1 MLGKPESGNLD
12 EARRAL
18 PIFQARGKFLRQM
31 QGFQTAIVIGETGS
45 GKTTQIPQ
53 VSVFFTHLFRVIK
66 AECRLGPTV
75 RMVVNDF
82 NLGLFGHN

>member
-31 QGFQTAIVIGETGS
+31 EGLQTAIVIGETGS

-53 VSVFFTHLFRVIK
+53 VSMFTHLFRAIET
-66 AECRLGPTV
+66 ECLGPIV
-75 RMVVNDF
+75 CMVINDF
-82 NLGLFGHN
+82 YLGLFGHN